1 MFNLSVV
8 QSSRNSIRRSLVR
21 IDPHVILFVLALV
34 SVLGGS
40 ALVSEEISQSDIEYL
55 VERIFAA
62 PTSDSKEG
70 CAYTVRTTDSDGNE
84 RRERYDPYFNDEQS
98 WSLVSINGAVPT
110 AEQLDA
116 YDPGKWSRHPAVVT
130 FDFIDKTT
138 IEFVEQTTEE
148 LKFSFQLSGELEFE
162 NEYSIENTMLID
174 PISAQVNEI
183 RRKSTE
189 TFRVAKFAR
198 VFEFEAIDSF
208 KFEEETQSVVLT
220 ANSVRLRARTG
231 ELVVDQTIQRAF
243 SEFDCSTVPVEMPTT
258 LREDPQEEQDQLFIE
273 PMPTVLDP

>member
-8 QSSRNSIRRSLVR
+8 QASRNSIRRNLVR
-21 IDPHVILFVLALV
+21 IRPHVILLVLALV
-34 SVLGGS
+34 SVLSGS
-40 ALVSEEISQSDIEYL
+40 ALVSEEISKSDIEYL
-55 VERIFAA
+55 VDRIFAA
-62 PTSDSKEG
+62 PTSESKEG
-70 CAYTVRTTDSDGNE
+70 CAYTVRSTDKDGNE
-84 RRERYDPYFNDEQS
+84 KRERYDPYFNDEQV

-110 AEQLDA
+110 AEQLDG
-116 YDPGKWSRHPAVVT
+116 YEPSTWSRHPAVVSL
-130 FDFIDKTT
+130 DFIDNTT
-138 IEFVEQTTEE
+138 IEFVGQTSEE
-148 LKFSFQLSGELEFE
+148 LKFSFQLRGELEFAKE
-162 NEYSIENTMLID
+162 KSIENTMLID

-208 KFEEETQSVVLT
+208 EFEEETQSVVLT
-220 ANSVRLRARTG
+220 ASRVRLRARTG

-243 SEFDCSTVPVEMPTT
+243 SEFDCSTVPVEMPPT

>member
-8 QSSRNSIRRSLVR
+8 QSSRNSISRSLVR
-21 IDPHVILFVLALV
+21 NRPQDTLFVLALI

-40 ALVSEEISQSDIEYL
+40 AVVSEEISKSDIEYL
-55 VERIFAA
+55 VERIFEA

-70 CAYTVRTTDSDGNE
+70 CAYTVRSTDRVGNE
-84 RRERYDPYFNDEQS
+84 RRERYDPYFNDEQA

-110 AEQLDA
+110 VEQLDG
-116 YDPGKWSRHPAVVT
+116 YEPSTWSRHPAVVS
-130 FDFIDKTT
+130 FDFIDNTT
-138 IEFVEQTTEE
+138 IEFVEQTSEE
-148 LKFSFQLSGELEFE
+148 LKFSFQLRSELEFA
-162 NEYSIENTMLID
+162 NEQSIENTMLID

-208 KFEEETQSVVLT
+208 GFEEETQSVVLT
-220 ANSVRLRARTG
+220 ESRVRLRARTG
-231 ELVVDQTIQRAF
+231 ELVVDQSIQRTF
-243 SEFDCSTVPVEMPTT
+243 SEFDCSTVPVEMPPT